1 MSKKA
6 KPKPEVHEYQAEMQK
21 LLEILV
27 HSLYTE
33 REIFLR
39 ELVSNA
45 SDALSKVQ
53 LTTLTEEKVLDKDTE
68 LQITISLDEE
78 QRKIVIEDSGCGM
91 TKEELVENLGTIANS
106 GTLKYLEQL
115 KTENKSAEN
124 LIGQFG
130 VGFYSVFMVA
140 DRVELTTRSWQE
152 DAKAWQWSSEGGGQY
167 EIIPVD
173 FKQRGTR
180 VTVFLKEDAKE
191 FCSEWRLESIIKK
204 YSNYL
209 PFPVKVKD
217 KTINQVKAIWTQ
229 SKSEVKDDE
238 YKEFYKQISHGQ
250 QDPFHHLHFNIDA
263 PIQYYALLYF
273 PESVGN
279 EVLYARESKDIA
291 LYAQKVLIQAGNTD
305 LLPSYL
311 RFVNGVVDSED
322 LPLNVSRENVQ
333 KNALIEKIKNSLTLR
348 VLKELQTLAEQN
360 VEKYGKFWQT
370 YGTLLKEGVSSDFK
384 NKDRLKDLLR
394 FNSSISED
402 SSTDVTLKD
411 YVSRMREGQKDIFY
425 VTGGSRE
432 AILHNPNLEYF
443 RRQGLEVLFL
453 TDQIDDF
460 MVVDLRDYDGK
471 TLKNI
476 SQGDIEG
483 INDSDMSAAESSLSK
498 EEKSDI
504 LAFFKNQLKD
514 RVSEVSDSKRLVD
527 SPCSLVTPK
536 DGMTAQMEKMM
547 KMMDQKFQG
556 EKRNLE
562 VNMGHPIIQNLSE
575 ILQKNKKHPF
585 LKETV
590 EQLYEN
596 SLLVEGLLEN
606 PVQILSRYQ
615 MFMESASAYELE
627 KLNRVE

>member
-6 KPKPEVHEYQAEMQK
+6 KLKPEVHKYQAEMQK

-53 LTTLTEEKVLDKDTE
+53 LITLTEEKVLNKNAE
-68 LQITISLDEE
+68 LQVTITFDEDK
-78 QRKIVIEDSGCGM
+78 RMIVIDDSGCGM
-91 TKEELVENLGTIANS
+91 TKDELVENLGTIANS
-106 GTLKYLEQL
+106 GTLKFLQQSQAG
-115 KTENKSAEN
+115 NKSVEN

-140 DRVELTTRSWQE
+140 DRVELTTRSWQV
-152 DAKAWQWSSEGGGQY
+152 DGQAWQWSSEGGGQY

-173 FKQRGTR
+173 YEQRGTR
-180 VTVFLKEDAKE
+180 VKVFLKEDAKE

-238 YKEFYKQISHGQ
+238 YKEFYKQISHSQ
-250 QDPFHHLHFNIDA
+250 QEPFHHLHFNIDA

-291 LYAQKVLIQAGNTD
+291 LYAQKVLIQSGNTH

-311 RFVNGVVDSED
+311 RFVQGVVDSED
-322 LPLNVSRENVQ
+322 LPLNVSRESVQ
-333 KNALIEKIKNSLTLR
+333 KNALIEKINNSLTLR
-348 VLKELQTLAEQN
+348 VLKELQLIADQN
-360 VEKYGKFWQT
+360 VGKYGKFWQQ

-384 NKDRLKDLLR
+384 NKKRLMDLLR

-402 SSTDVTLKD
+402 SSMDVTLKD
-411 YVSRMREGQKDIFY
+411 YVSRMREEQKDIFY

-443 RRQGLEVLFL
+443 RKQGLEVLFL
-453 TDQIDDF
+453 TDHIDDF
-460 MVVDLRDYDGK
+460 MVTDMREYDGK
-471 TLKNI
+471 SLKNI
-476 SQGDIEG
+476 SQGDIDG
-483 INDSDMSAAESSLSK
+483 INDNDMSAPESSLSK

-504 LAFFKNQLKD
+504 LAFFKKQLKD
-514 RVSEVSDSKRLVD
+514 RVNDVTDSKRLVD

-547 KMMDQKFQG
+547 KMMDQKFKG

-562 VNMGHPIIQNLSE
+562 VNMSHPIIQNLSE

-585 LKETV
+585 LIDSV
-590 EQLYEN
+590 EQLYDN

-615 MFMESASAYELE
+615 KFIESASSYELE
-627 KLNRVE
+627 KLS

>member
-6 KPKPEVHEYQAEMQK
+6 KLKPEVHKYQAEMQK

-53 LTTLTEEKVLDKDTE
+53 LTTLTEEKVLNKDAE
-68 LQITISLDEE
+68 LQITITFDENK
-78 QRKIVIEDSGCGM
+78 QMIVIEDSGCGM
-91 TKEELVENLGTIANS
+91 TKDELVENLGTIANS
-106 GTLKYLEQL
+106 GTLKFLQQSQA
-115 KTENKSAEN
+115 ENKSVEN

-140 DRVELTTRSWQE
+140 DRVELTTRSWQV
-152 DAKAWQWSSEGGGQY
+152 DGQAWQWSSEGGGQY

-173 FKQRGTR
+173 YEQRGTR
-180 VTVFLKEDAKE
+180 VKVFLKEDAKE

-209 PFPVKVKD
+209 PFPIKVKD

-250 QDPFHHLHFNIDA
+250 QEPFHHLHFNIDA

-291 LYAQKVLIQAGNTD
+291 LYAQKVLIQSGNTH

-311 RFVNGVVDSED
+311 RFVQGVVDSED
-322 LPLNVSRENVQ
+322 LPLNVSRESVQ
-333 KNALIEKIKNSLTLR
+333 KNALIEKINNSLTLR
-348 VLKELQTLAEQN
+348 VLKELQLIADQN
-360 VEKYGKFWQT
+360 VDKYGKFWQQ

-384 NKDRLKDLLR
+384 NKKRLMDLLR

-402 SSTDVTLKD
+402 SSMDVTLKD
-411 YVSRMREGQKDIFY
+411 YVSRMREEQKDIFY

-443 RRQGLEVLFL
+443 RKQGLEVLFL
-453 TDQIDDF
+453 TDHIDDF
-460 MVVDLRDYDGK
+460 MVTDMREYDGK
-471 TLKNI
+471 SLKNI
-476 SQGDIEG
+476 SQGDIDG
-483 INDSDMSAAESSLSK
+483 INDNDMSASESSLSK

-504 LAFFKNQLKD
+504 LAFFKKQLKD
-514 RVSEVSDSKRLVD
+514 RVNDVTDSKRLVD

-536 DGMTAQMEKMM
+536 DGMTVQMEKMM
-547 KMMDQKFQG
+547 KMMDQKFKG

-562 VNMGHPIIQNLSE
+562 VNMSHPIIQNLSE

-585 LKETV
+585 LIDSV
-590 EQLYEN
+590 EQLYDN

-615 MFMESASAYELE
+615 KFMESASSYELE
-627 KLNRVE
+627 KLS

>member
-78 QRKIVIEDSGCGM
+78 ERKIVIEDSGCGM

-140 DRVELTTRSWQE
+140 DRVELTTRSWQV
-152 DAKAWQWSSEGGGQY
+152 DAQAWQWSSEGGGQY
-167 EIIPVD
+167 ELSPAVNN
-173 FKQRGTR
+173 QRGTR
-180 VTVFLKEDAKE
+180 ITIFLKEDAKE

-209 PFPVKVKD
+209 PFPVKLKD

-229 SKSEVKDDE
+229 AKSEVKTDE
-238 YKEFYKQISHGQ
+238 YTEFYKQITHTQ
-250 QDPFHHLHFNIDA
+250 QDPLHHLHFNIDA

-273 PESVGN
+273 PESIGN
-279 EVLYARESKDIA
+279 EVLYARESKDVA
-291 LYAQKVLIQAGNTD
+291 LYAQKVLIQSGNTH
-305 LLPSYL
+305 LFPSYL
-311 RFVNGVVDSED
+311 RFVQGVVDSED
-322 LPLNVSRENVQ
+322 IPLNVSRENVQ

-348 VLKELQTLAEQN
+348 VLKELQSLSEQN
-360 VEKYGKFWQT
+360 VEKYGKFWQQ
-370 YGTLLKEGVSSDFK
+370 YGTLIKEGVSADFK
-384 NKDRLKDLLR
+384 NKNRLMDLLR
-394 FNSSISED
+394 FNSSVSED
-402 SSTDVTLKD
+402 SSPEVTLKD
-411 YVSRMREGQKDIFY
+411 YVGRMREEQKDIFY

-443 RRQGLEVLFL
+443 RKQSLEVLFM

-460 MVVDLRDYDGK
+460 MIADLREYDGK

-476 SQGDIEG
+476 SQGDIDE
-483 INDSDMSAAESSLSK
+483 INDSDISAPESSLSK
-498 EEKSDI
+498 EEKNDI
-504 LAFFKNQLKD
+504 IAFFEKQLKD
-514 RVSEVSDSKRLVD
+514 RVSGVSDSKRLVD

-556 EKRNLE
+556 EKRNME
-562 VNMGHPIIQNLSE
+562 VNMSHPIIQNLSE
-575 ILQKNKKHPF
+575 ILQKDKKHPF
-585 LKETV
+585 LEDSV

-596 SLLVEGLLEN
+596 SMLVEGLLED
-606 PVQILSRYQ
+606 PVQVLSRFQ
-615 MFMESASAYELE
+615 KFMESASAYELE
-627 KLNRVE
+627 KIS

>member
-6 KPKPEVHEYQAEMQK
+6 KLKPEVHKYQAEMQK

-53 LTTLTEEKVLDKDTE
+53 LITLTEEKVLNKNAE
-68 LQITISLDEE
+68 LQVTITFDEDK
-78 QRKIVIEDSGCGM
+78 RMIVIDDSGCGM
-91 TKEELVENLGTIANS
+91 TKDELVENLGTIANS
-106 GTLKYLEQL
+106 GTLKFLQQSQD
-115 KTENKSAEN
+115 ENKSVEN

-140 DRVELTTRSWQE
+140 DRVELTTRSWQV
-152 DAKAWQWSSEGGGQY
+152 DGQAWLWSSEGGGQY

-173 FKQRGTR
+173 YEQRGTR
-180 VTVFLKEDAKE
+180 VKVFLKEDAEE

-250 QDPFHHLHFNIDA
+250 QEPFHHLHFNIDA

-291 LYAQKVLIQAGNTD
+291 LYAQKVLIQSGNTH

-311 RFVNGVVDSED
+311 RFVQGVVDSED
-322 LPLNVSRENVQ
+322 LPLNVSRESVQ
-333 KNALIEKIKNSLTLR
+333 KNALIEKINNSLTLR
-348 VLKELQTLAEQN
+348 VLKELQLIADQN
-360 VEKYGKFWQT
+360 VEKYGKFWQQ

-384 NKDRLKDLLR
+384 NKKRLMDLLR

-402 SSTDVTLKD
+402 SSMDVTLKD
-411 YVSRMREGQKDIFY
+411 YVSRMREEQKDIFY
-425 VTGGSRE
+425 VSGGSRE

-443 RRQGLEVLFL
+443 RKQGLEVLFL
-453 TDQIDDF
+453 TDHIDDF
-460 MVVDLRDYDGK
+460 MVTDMREYDGK
-471 TLKNI
+471 SLKNI
-476 SQGDIEG
+476 SQGDIDG
-483 INDSDMSAAESSLSK
+483 INDNDMSAPESSLSK
-498 EEKSDI
+498 EEKSDM
-504 LAFFKNQLKD
+504 LAFFKKQLKD
-514 RVSEVSDSKRLVD
+514 RVNDVTDSKRLVD

-547 KMMDQKFQG
+547 KMMDQKFKG

-562 VNMGHPIIQNLSE
+562 INMSHPIIQNLSE

-585 LKETV
+585 LIDSV
-590 EQLYEN
+590 EQLYDN

-615 MFMESASAYELE
+615 KFIESASSYELE
-627 KLNRVE
+627 KLS

>member
-6 KPKPEVHEYQAEMQK
+6 KLKPEVHKYQAEMQK

-53 LTTLTEEKVLDKDTE
+53 LTTLTEEKVLNKDAE
-68 LQITISLDEE
+68 LQVTITFDEDK
-78 QRKIVIEDSGCGM
+78 RMIVIDDSGCGM
-91 TKEELVENLGTIANS
+91 TKDELVENLGTIANS
-106 GTLKYLEQL
+106 GTLKFLQQSQA
-115 KTENKSAEN
+115 ENKSVEN

-140 DRVELTTRSWQE
+140 DRVELTTRSWQV
-152 DAKAWQWSSEGGGQY
+152 DGQAWQWSSEGGGQY

-173 FKQRGTR
+173 YEQRGTR
-180 VTVFLKEDAKE
+180 VKVFLKEDAKE

-238 YKEFYKQISHGQ
+238 YKEFYKQISHSQ
-250 QDPFHHLHFNIDA
+250 QEPFHHLHFNIDA

-291 LYAQKVLIQAGNTD
+291 LYAQKVLIQSGNTH

-311 RFVNGVVDSED
+311 RFVQGVVDSED
-322 LPLNVSRENVQ
+322 LPLNVSRESVQ
-333 KNALIEKIKNSLTLR
+333 KNALIEKINNSLTLR
-348 VLKELQTLAEQN
+348 VLKELQLIADQN
-360 VEKYGKFWQT
+360 VGKYGKFWQQ

-384 NKDRLKDLLR
+384 NKKRLMDLLR

-402 SSTDVTLKD
+402 SSMDVTLKD
-411 YVSRMREGQKDIFY
+411 YVSRMREEQKDIFY

-443 RRQGLEVLFL
+443 RKQGLEVLFL
-453 TDQIDDF
+453 TDHIDDF
-460 MVVDLRDYDGK
+460 MVTDMREYDGK
-471 TLKNI
+471 SLKNI
-476 SQGDIEG
+476 SQGDIDG
-483 INDSDMSAAESSLSK
+483 INDNDMSAPESSLSK

-504 LAFFKNQLKD
+504 LAFFKKQLKD
-514 RVSEVSDSKRLVD
+514 RVNDVTDSKRLVD

-547 KMMDQKFQG
+547 KMMDQKFKG

-562 VNMGHPIIQNLSE
+562 VNMSHPIIQNLSE

-585 LKETV
+585 LIDSV
-590 EQLYEN
+590 EQLYDN

-615 MFMESASAYELE
+615 KFIESASSYELE
-627 KLNRVE
+627 KLS

>member
-6 KPKPEVHEYQAEMQK
+6 KLKPEVHKYQAEMQK

-53 LTTLTEEKVLDKDTE
+53 LITLTEEKVLNKNAE
-68 LQITISLDEE
+68 LQVTITFDEDK
-78 QRKIVIEDSGCGM
+78 RMIVIDDSGCGM
-91 TKEELVENLGTIANS
+91 TKDELVENLGTIANS
-106 GTLKYLEQL
+106 GTLKFLQQSQA
-115 KTENKSAEN
+115 ENKSVEN

-140 DRVELTTRSWQE
+140 DRVELTTRSWQV
-152 DAKAWQWSSEGGGQY
+152 DGQAWQWSSEGGGQY

-173 FKQRGTR
+173 YEQRGTR
-180 VTVFLKEDAKE
+180 VKVFLKEDAKE

-238 YKEFYKQISHGQ
+238 YKEFYKQISHSQ
-250 QDPFHHLHFNIDA
+250 QEPFHHLHFNIDA

-291 LYAQKVLIQAGNTD
+291 LYAQKVLIQSGNTH

-311 RFVNGVVDSED
+311 RFVQGVVDSED
-322 LPLNVSRENVQ
+322 LPLNVSRESVQ
-333 KNALIEKIKNSLTLR
+333 KNALIEKINNSLTLR
-348 VLKELQTLAEQN
+348 VLKELQLIADQN
-360 VEKYGKFWQT
+360 VGKYGKFWQQ

-384 NKDRLKDLLR
+384 NKKRLMDLLR

-402 SSTDVTLKD
+402 SSMDVTLKD
-411 YVSRMREGQKDIFY
+411 YVSRMREEQKDIFY

-443 RRQGLEVLFL
+443 RKQGLEVLFL
-453 TDQIDDF
+453 TDHIDDF
-460 MVVDLRDYDGK
+460 MVTDMREYDGK
-471 TLKNI
+471 SLKNI
-476 SQGDIEG
+476 SQGDIDG
-483 INDSDMSAAESSLSK
+483 INDNDMSAPESSLSK

-504 LAFFKNQLKD
+504 LAFFKKQLKD
-514 RVSEVSDSKRLVD
+514 RVNDVTDSKRLVD

-547 KMMDQKFQG
+547 KMMDQKFKG

-562 VNMGHPIIQNLSE
+562 VNMSHPIIQNLSE

-585 LKETV
+585 LIDSV
-590 EQLYEN
+590 EQLYDN

-615 MFMESASAYELE
+615 KFIESASSYELE
-627 KLNRVE
+627 KLS

>member
-6 KPKPEVHEYQAEMQK
+6 KLKPEVHKYQAEMQK

-53 LTTLTEEKVLDKDTE
+53 LTTLTEEKVLNKNAE
-68 LQITISLDEE
+68 LQVTITFDEDK
-78 QRKIVIEDSGCGM
+78 RMIVIDDSGCGM
-91 TKEELVENLGTIANS
+91 TKDELVENLGTIANS
-106 GTLKYLEQL
+106 GTLKFLQQSQA
-115 KTENKSAEN
+115 ENKSVEN

-140 DRVELTTRSWQE
+140 DRVELTTRSWQV
-152 DAKAWQWSSEGGGQY
+152 DGQAWQWSSEGGGQY

-173 FKQRGTR
+173 YEQRGTR
-180 VTVFLKEDAKE
+180 VKVFFKEDAKE
-191 FCSEWRLESIIKK
+191 FCNEWRLESIIKK

-238 YKEFYKQISHGQ
+238 YKEFYKQISHSQ
-250 QDPFHHLHFNIDA
+250 QEPFHHLHFNIDA

-291 LYAQKVLIQAGNTD
+291 LYAQKVLIQSGNTH

-311 RFVNGVVDSED
+311 RFVQGVVDSED
-322 LPLNVSRENVQ
+322 LPLNVSRESVQ
-333 KNALIEKIKNSLTLR
+333 KNALIEKINNSLTLR
-348 VLKELQTLAEQN
+348 VLKELQLIADQN
-360 VEKYGKFWQT
+360 VGKYGKFWQQ

-384 NKDRLKDLLR
+384 NKKRLMDLLR

-402 SSTDVTLKD
+402 SSMDVTLKD
-411 YVSRMREGQKDIFY
+411 YVSRMREEQKDIFY
-425 VTGGSRE
+425 VSGGSRE

-443 RRQGLEVLFL
+443 RKQGLEVLFL
-453 TDQIDDF
+453 TDHIDDF
-460 MVVDLRDYDGK
+460 MVTDMREYDGK
-471 TLKNI
+471 SLKNI
-476 SQGDIEG
+476 SQGDIDG
-483 INDSDMSAAESSLSK
+483 INDNDMSAPESSLSK

-504 LAFFKNQLKD
+504 LAFFKKQLKD
-514 RVSEVSDSKRLVD
+514 RVNDVTDSKRLVD

-547 KMMDQKFQG
+547 KMMDQKFKG

-562 VNMGHPIIQNLSE
+562 VNMSHPIIQNLSE

-585 LKETV
+585 LIDSV
-590 EQLYEN
+590 EQLYDN

-615 MFMESASAYELE
+615 KFMESASSYELE
-627 KLNRVE
+627 KLS

>member
-1 MSKKA
+1 MSKNA
-6 KPKPEVHEYQAEMQK
+6 KQKPEVHQYQAEMQK

-53 LTTLTEEKVLDKDTE
+53 LTTLTEEKVLDKDAD
-68 LQITISLDEE
+68 LQITISFDEDKS
-78 QRKIVIEDSGCGM
+78 QIVIEDSGCGM
-91 TKEELVENLGTIANS
+91 TKDELIDNLGTIANS
-106 GTLKYLEQL
+106 GTLKYLQQAQA
-115 KTENKSAEN
+115 ENKSAEN

-140 DRVELTTRSWQE
+140 DRVELTTRSWQI
-152 DAKAWQWSSEGGGQY
+152 DAQAWQWSSDGGGQY
-167 EIIPVD
+167 EVSQVD
-173 FKQRGTR
+173 YEKRGTR

-209 PFPVKVKD
+209 PFPVKLKD
-217 KTINQVKAIWTQ
+217 KTVNQVKAIWTQ
-229 SKSEVKDDE
+229 SKAEVKADE
-238 YKEFYKQISHGQ
+238 YKDFYKQISHSQ
-250 QDPFHHLHFNIDA
+250 QDPLHHLHFNIDA

-273 PESVGN
+273 PESIGN
-279 EVLYARESKDIA
+279 EVLYSRESKDIA
-291 LYAQKVLIQAGNTD
+291 LYAQKVLIQSGNTH

-311 RFVNGVVDSED
+311 RFVQGVVDSED
-322 LPLNVSRENVQ
+322 IPLNVSRESVQ

-348 VLKELQTLAEQN
+348 VLKELQSLSEQN
-360 VEKYGKFWQT
+360 VEKYGKFWQQ
-370 YGTLLKEGVSSDFK
+370 YGTLIKEGISADFK
-384 NKDRLKDLLR
+384 NKNRLMDLLR

-402 SSTDVTLKD
+402 SLTEVSLKD
-411 YVSRMREGQKDIFY
+411 YVSRMREEQKDIYY

-443 RRQGLEVLFL
+443 RKQSLEVLFM

-460 MVVDLRDYDGK
+460 MVADLRDYDGK
-471 TLKNI
+471 SLKNI
-476 SQGDIEG
+476 SQGDIDG
-483 INDSDMSAAESSLSK
+483 INDAEFSAPESSLTK

-504 LAFFKNQLKD
+504 LAFFEKQLKD
-514 RVSEVSDSKRLVD
+514 RVSGVSDSKRLVD

-547 KMMDQKFQG
+547 KMMDQKFKG
-556 EKRNLE
+556 EKRNME
-562 VNMGHPIIQNLSE
+562 VNMSHPIIQNLSE
-575 ILQKNKKHPF
+575 ILQKDKKHPF
-585 LKETV
+585 LKDSV
-590 EQLYEN
+590 EQLYDN
-596 SLLVEGLLEN
+596 SLLVEGLLED
-606 PVQILSRYQ
+606 PVQVLSRFQ
-615 MFMESASAYELE
+615 KFMESASAYELE
-627 KLNRVE
+627 KLS

>member
-6 KPKPEVHEYQAEMQK
+6 KLKPEVHKYQAEMQK

-53 LTTLTEEKVLDKDTE
+53 LITLTEEKVLNKNAE
-68 LQITISLDEE
+68 LQVTITFDEDK
-78 QRKIVIEDSGCGM
+78 RMIVIDDSGCGM
-91 TKEELVENLGTIANS
+91 TKDELVENLGTIANS
-106 GTLKYLEQL
+106 GTLKFLQQSQD
-115 KTENKSAEN
+115 ENKSVEN

-140 DRVELTTRSWQE
+140 DRVELTTRSWQV
-152 DAKAWQWSSEGGGQY
+152 DGQAWQWSSEGGGQY

-173 FKQRGTR
+173 YEQRGTR
-180 VTVFLKEDAKE
+180 VKVFLKEDAKE

-238 YKEFYKQISHGQ
+238 YKEFYKQISHSQ
-250 QDPFHHLHFNIDA
+250 QEPFHHLHFNIDA

-291 LYAQKVLIQAGNTD
+291 LYAQKVLIQSGNTH

-311 RFVNGVVDSED
+311 RFVQGVVDSED
-322 LPLNVSRENVQ
+322 LPLNVSRESVQ
-333 KNALIEKIKNSLTLR
+333 KNALIEKINNSLTLR
-348 VLKELQTLAEQN
+348 VLKELQLIADQN
-360 VEKYGKFWQT
+360 VGKYGKFWQQ

-384 NKDRLKDLLR
+384 NKKRLMDLLR

-402 SSTDVTLKD
+402 SSMDVTLKD
-411 YVSRMREGQKDIFY
+411 YVSRMREEQKDIFY

-443 RRQGLEVLFL
+443 RKQGLEVLFL
-453 TDQIDDF
+453 TDHIDDF
-460 MVVDLRDYDGK
+460 MVTDMREYDGK
-471 TLKNI
+471 SLKNI
-476 SQGDIEG
+476 SQGDIDG
-483 INDSDMSAAESSLSK
+483 INDNDMSAPESSLSK

-504 LAFFKNQLKD
+504 LAFFKKQLKD
-514 RVSEVSDSKRLVD
+514 RVNDVTDSKRLVD

-547 KMMDQKFQG
+547 KMMDQKFKG

-562 VNMGHPIIQNLSE
+562 VNMSHPIIQNLSE

-585 LKETV
+585 LIDSV
-590 EQLYEN
+590 EQLYDN

-615 MFMESASAYELE
+615 KFIESASSYELE
-627 KLNRVE
+627 KLS

>member
-6 KPKPEVHEYQAEMQK
+6 KTKPEVHEYQAEMQK

-45 SDALSKVQ
+45 SDALSKIQ
-53 LTTLTEEKVLDKDTE
+53 LTTLTEENVLDKDAE
-68 LQITISLDEE
+68 LQITISSDEDE
-78 QRKIVIEDSGCGM
+78 GKIVIEDSGCGM

-115 KTENKSAEN
+115 QTENKSVEN

-140 DRVELTTRSWQE
+140 DRVELNTLSWHD
-152 DAKAWQWSSEGGGQY
+152 DAQPWQWSSDGKGKY
-167 EIIPVD
+167 EIVPVE
-173 FKQRGTR
+173 FKRRGTSI
-180 VTVFLKEDAKE
+180 TVFLKEDAKE

-229 SKSEVKDDE
+229 SKSGLKDVE
-238 YKEFYKQISHGQ
+238 YKDFYKQISHSQ
-250 QDPFHHLHFNIDA
+250 EDPFHYLHFNIDA

-279 EVLYARESKDIA
+279 EVHYARESKDIA
-291 LYAQKVLIQAGNTD
+291 LYAQKVLIQIGNTD

-311 RFVNGVVDSED
+311 RFVKGVVDSED

-333 KNALIEKIKNSLTLR
+333 KNVLIEKIKNSLTLR
-348 VLKELQTLAEQN
+348 VLKELQSLAEQN
-360 VEKYGKFWQT
+360 VEKYEKFWQS

-394 FNSSISED
+394 FNSSISKD
-402 SSTDVTLKD
+402 SASDVTLKD
-411 YVSRMREGQKDIFY
+411 YVSRMREEQNDIFY

-443 RRQGLEVLFL
+443 RRQSLEVLFL

-460 MVVDLRDYDGK
+460 MVVDLREYEGK
-471 TLKNI
+471 QLKNI

-483 INDSDMSAAESSLSK
+483 INDSEMSATESSLSK
-498 EEKSDI
+498 EEKNDI
-504 LAFFKNQLKD
+504 LAFFKKQLKD
-514 RVSEVSDSKRLVD
+514 RVSDVADSKRLVD
-527 SPCSLVTPK
+527 SPCSLVSKK

-547 KMMDQKFQG
+547 KLMDQKFQG

-562 VNMGHPIIQNLSE
+562 VNMGHPIILNLSE

-585 LKETV
+585 LVDTV

-615 MFMESASAYELE
+615 KFMESASAYEVE
-627 KLNRVE
+627 KLSK

>member
-6 KPKPEVHEYQAEMQK
+6 KLKPEVHKYQAEMQK

-53 LTTLTEEKVLDKDTE
+53 LTTLTEEKVLNKNAE
-68 LQITISLDEE
+68 LQVTITFDEDK
-78 QRKIVIEDSGCGM
+78 RMIVIDDSGCGM
-91 TKEELVENLGTIANS
+91 TKDELVENLGTIANS
-106 GTLKYLEQL
+106 GTLKFLQQSQA
-115 KTENKSAEN
+115 ENKSVEN

-140 DRVELTTRSWQE
+140 DRVELTTRSWQV
-152 DAKAWQWSSEGGGQY
+152 DGQAWQWSSEGGGQY

-173 FKQRGTR
+173 YEKRGTR

-238 YKEFYKQISHGQ
+238 YKEFYKQISHGRQ
-250 QDPFHHLHFNIDA
+250 EPFHHLHFNIDA

-291 LYAQKVLIQAGNTD
+291 LYAQKVLIQPSNTH

-311 RFVNGVVDSED
+311 RFVQGVVDSED
-322 LPLNVSRENVQ
+322 LPLNVSRESVQ
-333 KNALIEKIKNSLTLR
+333 KNALIEKINNSLTLR
-348 VLKELQTLAEQN
+348 VLKELQLIADQN
-360 VEKYGKFWQT
+360 VEKYGKFWQQ

-384 NKDRLKDLLR
+384 NKKRLMDLLR

-402 SSTDVTLKD
+402 SSMDVTLKD
-411 YVSRMREGQKDIFY
+411 YVSRMREEQKDIFY

-443 RRQGLEVLFL
+443 RKQGLEVLFL
-453 TDQIDDF
+453 TDHIDDF
-460 MVVDLRDYDGK
+460 MVTDMREYDGK
-471 TLKNI
+471 SLKNI
-476 SQGDIEG
+476 SQGDIDG
-483 INDSDMSAAESSLSK
+483 INDNDMSAPESSLSK

-504 LAFFKNQLKD
+504 LAFFKKQLKD
-514 RVSEVSDSKRLVD
+514 RVNDVTDSKRLVD

-547 KMMDQKFQG
+547 KMMDQKFKG

-562 VNMGHPIIQNLSE
+562 VNMSHPIIQNLSE

-585 LKETV
+585 LIDSV
-590 EQLYEN
+590 EQLYDN

-615 MFMESASAYELE
+615 KFIESASSYELE
-627 KLNRVE
+627 KLS

>member
-6 KPKPEVHEYQAEMQK
+6 KLKPEVHKYQAEMQK

-53 LTTLTEEKVLDKDTE
+53 LTTLTEEKVLNKNAE
-68 LQITISLDEE
+68 LQVTITFDEDK
-78 QRKIVIEDSGCGM
+78 RMIVIDDSGCGM
-91 TKEELVENLGTIANS
+91 TKDELVENLGTIANS
-106 GTLKYLEQL
+106 GTLKFLQQSQA
-115 KTENKSAEN
+115 ENKSVEN

-140 DRVELTTRSWQE
+140 DRVELTTRSWQV
-152 DAKAWQWSSEGGGQY
+152 DGQAWQWSSEGGGQY

-173 FKQRGTR
+173 YEQRGTR
-180 VTVFLKEDAKE
+180 VKVFLKEDAKE

-250 QDPFHHLHFNIDA
+250 QEPFHHLHFNIDA

-291 LYAQKVLIQAGNTD
+291 LYAQKVLIQSGNTH

-311 RFVNGVVDSED
+311 RFVQGVVDSED
-322 LPLNVSRENVQ
+322 LPLNVSRESVQ
-333 KNALIEKIKNSLTLR
+333 KNALIEKINNSLTLR
-348 VLKELQTLAEQN
+348 VLKELQLIADQN
-360 VEKYGKFWQT
+360 VGKYGKFWQQ

-384 NKDRLKDLLR
+384 NKKRLMDLLR

-402 SSTDVTLKD
+402 SSMDVTLKD
-411 YVSRMREGQKDIFY
+411 YVSRMREEQKDIFY

-443 RRQGLEVLFL
+443 RKQGLEVLFL
-453 TDQIDDF
+453 TDHIDDF
-460 MVVDLRDYDGK
+460 MVTDMREYDGK
-471 TLKNI
+471 SLKNI
-476 SQGDIEG
+476 SQGDIDG
-483 INDSDMSAAESSLSK
+483 INDNDMSAPESSLSK

-504 LAFFKNQLKD
+504 LAFFKKQLKD
-514 RVSEVSDSKRLVD
+514 RVNDVTDSKRLVD

-547 KMMDQKFQG
+547 KMMDQKFKG

-562 VNMGHPIIQNLSE
+562 VNMSHPIIQNLSE

-585 LKETV
+585 LIDSV
-590 EQLYEN
+590 EQLYDN

-615 MFMESASAYELE
+615 KFIESASSYELE
-627 KLNRVE
+627 KLS

>member
-6 KPKPEVHEYQAEMQK
+6 KPKPEVHEYQAEIQK

-53 LTTLTEEKVLDKDTE
+53 LTTLTEDKVLDKDTE

-115 KTENKSAEN
+115 QTENKSAEN

-167 EIIPVD
+167 EIISVD
-173 FKQRGTR
+173 FKNRGTR
-180 VTVFLKEDAKE
+180 VTMFLKEDAKE

-217 KTINQVKAIWTQ
+217 KTINQVKAIWAQ
-229 SKSEVKDDE
+229 SKSEVKEDE

-291 LYAQKVLIQAGNTD
+291 LYAQKVLIQTGNTD

-311 RFVNGVVDSED
+311 RFINGVVDSED

-348 VLKELQTLAEQN
+348 VLKELQ
-360 VEKYGKFWQT
+360 
-370 YGTLLKEGVSSDFK
+370 
-384 NKDRLKDLLR
+384 
-394 FNSSISED
+394 
-402 SSTDVTLKD
+402 
-411 YVSRMREGQKDIFY
+411 
-425 VTGGSRE
+425 
-432 AILHNPNLEYF
+432 
-443 RRQGLEVLFL
+443 
-453 TDQIDDF
+453 
-460 MVVDLRDYDGK
+460 
-471 TLKNI
+471 
-476 SQGDIEG
+476 
-483 INDSDMSAAESSLSK
+483 
-498 EEKSDI
+498 
-504 LAFFKNQLKD
+504 
-514 RVSEVSDSKRLVD
+514 
-527 SPCSLVTPK
+527 
-536 DGMTAQMEKMM
+536 
-547 KMMDQKFQG
+547 
-556 EKRNLE
+556 
-562 VNMGHPIIQNLSE
+562 
-575 ILQKNKKHPF
+575 
-585 LKETV
+585 
-590 EQLYEN
+590 
-596 SLLVEGLLEN
+596 
-606 PVQILSRYQ
+606 
-615 MFMESASAYELE
+615 
-627 KLNRVE
+627 

>member
-6 KPKPEVHEYQAEMQK
+6 KLKPEVHKYQAEMQK

-53 LTTLTEEKVLDKDTE
+53 LTTLTEEKVLNKNAE
-68 LQITISLDEE
+68 LQVTITFDEDK
-78 QRKIVIEDSGCGM
+78 RMIVIDDSGCGM
-91 TKEELVENLGTIANS
+91 TKDELVENLGTIANS
-106 GTLKYLEQL
+106 GTLKFLQQSQD
-115 KTENKSAEN
+115 ENKSVEN

-140 DRVELTTRSWQE
+140 DRVELTTRSWQV
-152 DAKAWQWSSEGGGQY
+152 DGQAWQWSSEGGGQY
-167 EIIPVD
+167 EIISVNYE
-173 FKQRGTR
+173 KRGTR
-180 VTVFLKEDAKE
+180 VKVFLKEDAKE
-191 FCSEWRLESIIKK
+191 FCNEWRLESIIKK

-250 QDPFHHLHFNIDA
+250 QEPFHHLHFNIDA

-291 LYAQKVLIQAGNTD
+291 LYAQKVLIQSGNTH

-311 RFVNGVVDSED
+311 RFVQGVVDSED
-322 LPLNVSRENVQ
+322 LPLNVSRESVQ
-333 KNALIEKIKNSLTLR
+333 KNALIEKINNSLTLR
-348 VLKELQTLAEQN
+348 VLKELQLIADQN
-360 VEKYGKFWQT
+360 VDKYGKFWQQ

-384 NKDRLKDLLR
+384 NKKRLMDLLR

-402 SSTDVTLKD
+402 SSMDVTLKD
-411 YVSRMREGQKDIFY
+411 YVSRMREEQKDIFY
-425 VTGGSRE
+425 VSGGSRE

-443 RRQGLEVLFL
+443 RKQGLEVLFL
-453 TDQIDDF
+453 TDHIDDF
-460 MVVDLRDYDGK
+460 MVTDMREYDGK
-471 TLKNI
+471 SLKNI
-476 SQGDIEG
+476 SQGDIDG
-483 INDSDMSAAESSLSK
+483 INDNDMSAPESSLSK

-504 LAFFKNQLKD
+504 LAFFKKQLKD
-514 RVSEVSDSKRLVD
+514 RVTDVTDSKRLVD

-547 KMMDQKFQG
+547 KMMDQKFKG

-562 VNMGHPIIQNLSE
+562 VNMSHPIIQNLSE

-585 LKETV
+585 LIDSV
-590 EQLYEN
+590 EQLYDN

-615 MFMESASAYELE
+615 KFIESASSYELE
-627 KLNRVE
+627 KLS

>member
-1 MSKKA
+1 MSKKT
-6 KPKPEVHEYQAEMQK
+6 KPKAEVHEYQAEMQK

-53 LTTLTEEKVLDKDTE
+53 LTTLTEENVLDKDAD
-68 LQITISLDEE
+68 LQIAITFDEDNS
-78 QRKIVIEDSGCGM
+78 QIVIEDTGCGM
-91 TKEELVENLGTIANS
+91 TKDELVENLGTIANS
-106 GTLKYLEQL
+106 GTLKFLQQAKAE
-115 KTENKSAEN
+115 KKSAEN

-140 DRVELTTRSWQE
+140 DRVELTTRSWQV
-152 DAKAWQWSSEGGGQY
+152 DAQAWQWSSGGGGQY
-167 EIIPVD
+167 ELSPAVNN
-173 FKQRGTR
+173 QRGTR
-180 VTVFLKEDAKE
+180 ITIFLKEDAKE

-209 PFPVKVKD
+209 PFPVKLKD

-229 SKSEVKDDE
+229 AKSEVKTDE
-238 YKEFYKQISHGQ
+238 YTEFYKQITHTQ
-250 QDPFHHLHFNIDA
+250 QDPLHHLHFNIDA

-273 PESVGN
+273 PESIGN
-279 EVLYARESKDIA
+279 EVLYARESKDVA
-291 LYAQKVLIQAGNTD
+291 LYAQKVLIQSGNTH
-305 LLPSYL
+305 LFPSYL
-311 RFVNGVVDSED
+311 RFVQGVVDSED
-322 LPLNVSRENVQ
+322 IPLNVSRENVQ

-348 VLKELQTLAEQN
+348 VLKELQSLSEQN
-360 VEKYGKFWQT
+360 VEKYGKFWQQ
-370 YGTLLKEGVSSDFK
+370 YGTLIKEGVSADFK
-384 NKDRLKDLLR
+384 NKNRLMDLLR
-394 FNSSISED
+394 FNSSVSED
-402 SSTDVTLKD
+402 SSPEVTLKD
-411 YVSRMREGQKDIFY
+411 YVGRMREEQKDIFY

-443 RRQGLEVLFL
+443 RKQSLEVLFM

-460 MVVDLRDYDGK
+460 MIADLREYDGK

-476 SQGDIEG
+476 SQGDIDE
-483 INDSDMSAAESSLSK
+483 INDSDISAPESSLSK
-498 EEKSDI
+498 EEKNDI
-504 LAFFKNQLKD
+504 IAFFEKQLKD
-514 RVSEVSDSKRLVD
+514 RVSGVSDSKRLVD

-556 EKRNLE
+556 EKRNME
-562 VNMGHPIIQNLSE
+562 VNMSHPIIQNLSE
-575 ILQKNKKHPF
+575 ILQKDKKHPF
-585 LKETV
+585 LEDSV

-596 SLLVEGLLEN
+596 SMLVEGLLED
-606 PVQILSRYQ
+606 PVQVLSRFQ
-615 MFMESASAYELE
+615 KFMESASAYELE
-627 KLNRVE
+627 KIS

>member
-1 MSKKA
+1 MSKNA
-6 KPKPEVHEYQAEMQK
+6 KQKPEVHQYQAEMQK

-53 LTTLTEEKVLDKDTE
+53 LTTLTEEKVLDKDAD
-68 LQITISLDEE
+68 LQITISFDEDKS
-78 QRKIVIEDSGCGM
+78 QIVIEDSGCGM
-91 TKEELVENLGTIANS
+91 TKDELIDNLGTIANS
-106 GTLKYLEQL
+106 GTLKYLQQAQA
-115 KTENKSAEN
+115 ENKSAEN

-140 DRVELTTRSWQE
+140 DRVELTTRSWQI
-152 DAKAWQWSSEGGGQY
+152 DAQAWQWSSDGGGQY
-167 EIIPVD
+167 EVSEVD
-173 FKQRGTR
+173 YEKRGTR

-209 PFPVKVKD
+209 PFPVKLKD
-217 KTINQVKAIWTQ
+217 KTVNQVKAIWTQ
-229 SKSEVKDDE
+229 SKAEVKADE
-238 YKEFYKQISHGQ
+238 YKDFYKQISHSQ
-250 QDPFHHLHFNIDA
+250 QDPLHHLHFNIDA

-273 PESVGN
+273 PESIGN
-279 EVLYARESKDIA
+279 EVLYSRESKDIA
-291 LYAQKVLIQAGNTD
+291 LYAQKVLIQSGNTH

-311 RFVNGVVDSED
+311 RFVQGVVDSED
-322 LPLNVSRENVQ
+322 IPLNVSRESVQ

-348 VLKELQTLAEQN
+348 VLKELQSLSEQN
-360 VEKYGKFWQT
+360 VEKYGKFWQQ
-370 YGTLLKEGVSSDFK
+370 YGTLIKEGISADFK
-384 NKDRLKDLLR
+384 NKNRLMDLLR

-402 SSTDVTLKD
+402 SLTEVSLKD
-411 YVSRMREGQKDIFY
+411 YVSRMREEQKDIYY

-443 RRQGLEVLFL
+443 RKQSLEVLFM

-460 MVVDLRDYDGK
+460 MVADLREYDGK
-471 TLKNI
+471 SLKNI
-476 SQGDIEG
+476 SQGDIDG
-483 INDSDMSAAESSLSK
+483 INDSEFSAPESSLTK

-504 LAFFKNQLKD
+504 LAFFEKQLKD
-514 RVSEVSDSKRLVD
+514 RVSGVSDSKRLVD

-547 KMMDQKFQG
+547 KVMDQKFKG
-556 EKRNLE
+556 EKRNME
-562 VNMGHPIIQNLSE
+562 VNMSHPIIQNLSE
-575 ILQKNKKHPF
+575 ILQKDKKHPF
-585 LKETV
+585 LKDSV
-590 EQLYEN
+590 EQLYDN
-596 SLLVEGLLEN
+596 SMLVEGLLED
-606 PVQILSRYQ
+606 PVQVLSRFQ
-615 MFMESASAYELE
+615 KFMESASAYELE
-627 KLNRVE
+627 KLS

>member
-6 KPKPEVHEYQAEMQK
+6 KLKPEVHKYQAEMQK

-53 LTTLTEEKVLDKDTE
+53 LTTLTEEKVLNKNAE
-68 LQITISLDEE
+68 LQVTITFDEDK
-78 QRKIVIEDSGCGM
+78 RMIVIDDSGCGM
-91 TKEELVENLGTIANS
+91 TKDELVENLGTIANS
-106 GTLKYLEQL
+106 GTLKFLQQSQD
-115 KTENKSAEN
+115 ENKSAEN

-140 DRVELTTRSWQE
+140 DRVELTTRSWQI
-152 DAKAWQWSSEGGGQY
+152 DGQAWQWSSEGGGQY

-173 FKQRGTR
+173 YEQRGTR
-180 VTVFLKEDAKE
+180 VKVFLKEDAKE

-217 KTINQVKAIWTQ
+217 KTINQVKAIWSQ

-238 YKEFYKQISHGQ
+238 YKEFYKQISHSQ
-250 QDPFHHLHFNIDA
+250 QEPFHHLHFNIDA

-291 LYAQKVLIQAGNTD
+291 LYAQKVLIQSGNTH

-311 RFVNGVVDSED
+311 RFVQGVVDSED
-322 LPLNVSRENVQ
+322 LPLNVSRESVQ
-333 KNALIEKIKNSLTLR
+333 KNALIEKINNSLTLR
-348 VLKELQTLAEQN
+348 VLKELQLIADQN
-360 VEKYGKFWQT
+360 VDKYGKFWQQ

-384 NKDRLKDLLR
+384 NKKRLMDLLR

-402 SSTDVTLKD
+402 SSMDVTLKD
-411 YVSRMREGQKDIFY
+411 YVSRMREEQKDIFY

-443 RRQGLEVLFL
+443 RKQGLEVLFL
-453 TDQIDDF
+453 TDHIDDF
-460 MVVDLRDYDGK
+460 MVTDMREYDGK
-471 TLKNI
+471 SLKNI
-476 SQGDIEG
+476 SQGDIDG
-483 INDSDMSAAESSLSK
+483 INDNDMSAPESSLSK

-504 LAFFKNQLKD
+504 LAFFKKQLKD
-514 RVSEVSDSKRLVD
+514 RVNDVTDSKRLVD

-547 KMMDQKFQG
+547 KMMDQKFKG

-562 VNMGHPIIQNLSE
+562 VNMSHPIIQNLSE

-585 LKETV
+585 LIDSV
-590 EQLYEN
+590 EQLYDN
-596 SLLVEGLLEN
+596 SLLVEGLMEN

-615 MFMESASAYELE
+615 KFMESASSYELE
-627 KLNRVE
+627 KLS

>member
-6 KPKPEVHEYQAEMQK
+6 KLKPEVHKYQAEMQK

-53 LTTLTEEKVLDKDTE
+53 LTTLTEEKVLNKNAE
-68 LQITISLDEE
+68 LQVTITFDEDK
-78 QRKIVIEDSGCGM
+78 RMIVIDDSGCGM
-91 TKEELVENLGTIANS
+91 TKDELVENLGTIANS
-106 GTLKYLEQL
+106 GTLKFLQQSQD
-115 KTENKSAEN
+115 ENKSVEN

-140 DRVELTTRSWQE
+140 DRVELTTRSWQV
-152 DAKAWQWSSEGGGQY
+152 DGQAWQWSSEGGGQY

-173 FKQRGTR
+173 YEQRGTR
-180 VTVFLKEDAKE
+180 VKVFLKEDAKE

-238 YKEFYKQISHGQ
+238 YKEFYKQISHSQ
-250 QDPFHHLHFNIDA
+250 QEPFHHLHFNIDA

-291 LYAQKVLIQAGNTD
+291 LYAQKVLIQSGNTH

-311 RFVNGVVDSED
+311 RFVQGVVDSED
-322 LPLNVSRENVQ
+322 LPLNVSRESVQ
-333 KNALIEKIKNSLTLR
+333 KNALIEKINNSLTLR
-348 VLKELQTLAEQN
+348 VLKELQLIADQN
-360 VEKYGKFWQT
+360 VGKYGKFWQQ

-384 NKDRLKDLLR
+384 NKKRLMDLLR

-402 SSTDVTLKD
+402 SSMDVTLKD
-411 YVSRMREGQKDIFY
+411 YVSRMREEQKDIFY

-443 RRQGLEVLFL
+443 RKQGLEVLFL
-453 TDQIDDF
+453 TDHIDDF
-460 MVVDLRDYDGK
+460 MVTDMREYDGK
-471 TLKNI
+471 SLKNI
-476 SQGDIEG
+476 SQGDIDG
-483 INDSDMSAAESSLSK
+483 INDNDMSAPESSLSK

-504 LAFFKNQLKD
+504 LAFFKKQLKD
-514 RVSEVSDSKRLVD
+514 RVNDVTDSKRLVD

-547 KMMDQKFQG
+547 KMMDQKFKG

-562 VNMGHPIIQNLSE
+562 VNMSHPIIQNLSE

-585 LKETV
+585 LIDSV
-590 EQLYEN
+590 EQLYDN

-615 MFMESASAYELE
+615 KFIESASSYELE
-627 KLNRVE
+627 KLS

>member
-6 KPKPEVHEYQAEMQK
+6 KLKPEVHKYQAEMQK

-53 LTTLTEEKVLDKDTE
+53 LITLTEEKVLNKNTE
-68 LQITISLDEE
+68 LQVTITFDEDK
-78 QRKIVIEDSGCGM
+78 RMIVIDDSGCGM
-91 TKEELVENLGTIANS
+91 TKDELVENLGTIANS
-106 GTLKYLEQL
+106 GTLKFLQQSQD
-115 KTENKSAEN
+115 ENKSVEN

-140 DRVELTTRSWQE
+140 DRVELTTRSWQV
-152 DAKAWQWSSEGGGQY
+152 DGQAWQWSSEGGGQY

-173 FKQRGTR
+173 YEQRGTR
-180 VTVFLKEDAKE
+180 VKVFLKEDAKE

-250 QDPFHHLHFNIDA
+250 QEPFHHLHFNIDA

-291 LYAQKVLIQAGNTD
+291 LYAQKVLIQSGNTH

-311 RFVNGVVDSED
+311 RFVQGVVDSED
-322 LPLNVSRENVQ
+322 LPLNVSRESVQ
-333 KNALIEKIKNSLTLR
+333 KNALIEKINNSLTLR
-348 VLKELQTLAEQN
+348 VLKELQLIADQN
-360 VEKYGKFWQT
+360 VGKYGKFWQQ

-384 NKDRLKDLLR
+384 NKKRLMDLLR

-402 SSTDVTLKD
+402 SSMDVTLKD
-411 YVSRMREGQKDIFY
+411 YVSRMREEQKDIFY

-443 RRQGLEVLFL
+443 RKQGLEVLFL
-453 TDQIDDF
+453 TDHIDDF
-460 MVVDLRDYDGK
+460 MVTDMREYDGK
-471 TLKNI
+471 SLKNI
-476 SQGDIEG
+476 SQGDIDG
-483 INDSDMSAAESSLSK
+483 INDNDMSAPESSLSK

-504 LAFFKNQLKD
+504 LAFFKKQLKD
-514 RVSEVSDSKRLVD
+514 RVNDVTDSKRLVD

-547 KMMDQKFQG
+547 KMMDQKFKG

-562 VNMGHPIIQNLSE
+562 VNMSHPIIQNLSE

-585 LKETV
+585 LIDSV
-590 EQLYEN
+590 EQLYDN

-615 MFMESASAYELE
+615 KFIESASSYELE
-627 KLNRVE
+627 KLS